1 MTKLTTALTT
11 QLLNEPNR
19 PLIKSVDESKW
30 LTKGEFRADVTRI
43 MSALTNANIGYQDQI
58 LVCLDNSCAYPELMQ
73 AMWTLG
79 IAVHPVSASTPAAQ
93 LFAEWQ
99 EQDYVALIVAPNLET
114 ELLANIP
121 LQTTTLQLSSAN
133 HLKLLTATSKL
144 VTRHYAPTNVIHED
158 DLALIL
164 NTSGTT
170 GKPKRVGLTH
180 EMLFN
185 GATYD
190 VESQQMTADDT
201 TLITMPMFH
210 INAQVISVLAMR
222 LANGKIVVAPKF
234 SASRFWQQIAENQ
247 ITWTSVV
254 PTIISILLLNQKA
267 NEQYHRY
274 AEFCR
279 LRFVRSSSFAL
290 PEDKFKAFE
299 RRFNTQILEGYGM
312 TETTSQC
319 TINPFDA
326 PKIGSAGQPYQTEIA
341 FLINGRL
348 TQQPYQ
354 VGEIAVKGDHVI
366 HDYLDSHQESFKDGW
381 LLTGDLGYFDNDGYL
396 FIKGRIKEM
405 ISRGGE
411 KVAPAMV
418 ENVLNQLS
426 FIEQVAVIGLPD
438 DIYGEAVTAVVIPTK
453 NQNHDVKQERQ
464 EILDYAEKKLARY
477 QRPTQVYFRDHF
489 PLNTT
494 GKVIRNQLRQQLLQ
508 ELAGVAAGHYL

>member
-1 MTKLTTALTT
+1 MTKLTTALTK
-11 QLLNEPNR
+11 QLLTDPER
-19 PLIKSVDESKW
+19 PLIKSVNTTEW

-43 MSALTNANIGYQDQI
+43 MSALTNVKVGYHDQV

-73 AMWTLG
+73 AMWALG

-93 LFAEWQ
+93 LLAEWQ
-99 EQDYVALIVAPNLET
+99 EQDYLALIIAPHLET
-114 ELLANIP
+114 EILARLP
-121 LQTTTLQLSSAN
+121 LNTTTLQLSSASG
-133 HLKLLTATSKL
+133 LKLLTATEKL
-144 VTRHYAPTNVIHED
+144 LMRNSAPTAPIQED

-180 EMLFN
+180 SMLYN
-185 GATYD
+185 GAMHD
-190 VESQQMTADDT
+190 AESQQMTAQDT

-222 LANGKIVVAPKF
+222 LVDGKIVVAPKF

-254 PTIISILLLNQKA
+254 PTIISILLLNQTA
-267 NEQYHRY
+267 NEQYHKY
-274 AEFCR
+274 AQFNH
-279 LRFVRSSSFAL
+279 LRFVRSSSFSL
-290 PEDKFKAFE
+290 PEDKFCAFE
-299 RRFNTQILEGYGM
+299 RRFKTQILEGYGM

-326 PKIGSAGQPYQTEIA
+326 PRIGSAGKPYRTEIA
-341 FLINGRL
+341 FLINGQL

-366 HDYLDSHQESFKDGW
+366 HDYLDPHHDSFMDGW
-381 LLTGDLGYFDNDGYL
+381 FLTGDLGYFDHDGYL

-411 KVAPAMV
+411 KVAPATV
-418 ENVLNQLS
+418 ENELNQLD
-426 FIEQVAVIGLPD
+426 FIGQVVVIGLPD
-438 DIYGEAVTAVVIPTK
+438 DIYGEAVTAVVIPT
-453 NQNHDVKQERQ
+453 QDQVHDFKAEREQ
-464 EILDYAEKKLARY
+464 ILAYAAEKLARY
-477 QRPTQVYFRDHF
+477 QRPTQVYFVDQF
-489 PLNTT
+489 PLNAT
-494 GKVIRNQLRQQLLQ
+494 GKVVRNQLRQQLLQ
-508 ELAGVAAGHYL
+508 TTAGEAR